1 MLEILVPKGG
11 AGCGWSSHG
20 LLGVGVAWLSR
31 PLGLG
36 PLRDAASLP
45 LAYLQDKSWKAGYYM
60 GSLVCYC
67 GHYSPVLF
75 NTAPRCS
82 RANEANQGTELAR
95 SRDCQRERG
104 SEGGESGAPSEG
116 GRYYVTWGLRSADS

>member
-1 MLEILVPKGG
+1 MCYRV
-11 AGCGWSSHG
+11 A
-20 LLGVGVAWLSR
+20 LLSVF
-31 PLGLG
+31 
-36 PLRDAASLP
+36 
-45 LAYLQDKSWKAGYYM
+45 
-60 GSLVCYC
+60 
-67 GHYSPVLF
+67 F
-75 NTAPRCS
+75 NTSPRCA